1 VPCSFP
7 GAARARTDW
16 REGVLPYAMA
26 KPKTPPL
33 VIALCR
39 ALVAA
44 VGHKPPP
51 YWTSIDPI
59 RDALGVP
66 IDKLNAAVEWAKAHH
81 LVDVSG
87 KPAHSLTVTH
97 EGIMLSTTVRKP
109 KTAKAVKKPRPSRG
123 K

>member
-1 VPCSFP
+1 
-7 GAARARTDW
+7 
-16 REGVLPYAMA
+16 MA
-26 KPKTPPL
+26 EPKTPPL
-33 VIALCR
+33 VVALCR

-51 YWTSIDPI
+51 YWPSIDPI

-66 IDKLNAAVEWAKAHH
+66 MDQLNAAVEWAKVHH

-87 KPAHSLTVTH
+87 KPAHSLTVAH
-97 EGIMLSTTVRKP
+97 EGIMLSAPARKR
-109 KTAKAVKKPRPSRG
+109 KTKKALKKPRPSRD